1 MSEFDFDIDLF
12 CEQLTDD
19 WVLDE
24 IEKRKEKENESRI
37 D

>member
-24 IEKRKEKENESRI
+24 TENKKEKEKDVSC
-37 D
+37 